1 MDKNTIDILTYKCRI
16 PYDVIRRH
24 IIPYTY
30 LPQSDELLWD
40 IRHYKPDI
48 NILESIYYTQY
59 NEFILL
65 TDLLMFHGY
74 TYNMKYISAE
84 MLELFKR
91 HIILTKMDN
100 TYLNNFIKK
109 FCRTIRRKRAIKFIW
124 GLMTIDERN
133 KFMNEF
139 IITDTID

>member
-1 MDKNTIDILTYKCRI
+1 MDQNTIDILTYKCRI
-16 PYDVIRRH
+16 PYDVVHRH

-74 TYNMKYISAE
+74 TYNMIYISAE

-91 HIILTKMDN
+91 YIMLTKMDN
-100 TYLNNFIKK
+100 IYLNNYMKIC
-109 FCRTIRRKRAIKFIW
+109 CRTRRRKRVIKFIW

-133 KFMNEF
+133 KFMNDF
-139 IITDTID
+139 VITDTID

>member
-1 MDKNTIDILTYKCRI
+1 MDQNTIDILTYKCRI
-16 PYDVIRRH
+16 PYDVVRRH

-74 TYNMKYISAE
+74 TYNMIYISAE

-91 HIILTKMDN
+91 YIMLTKMDN
-100 TYLNNFIKK
+100 IYLNNYMKIC
-109 FCRTIRRKRAIKFIW
+109 CRTRRRKRVIKFIW

-133 KFMNEF
+133 KFMNDF
-139 IITDTID
+139 VITDTID